1 MVSILDRCIQ
11 ASPNLSEGGVVR
23 SEAKY
28 LHQPV
33 LLQETVAYLAV
44 RPGGVYVDAT
54 VGEGGH
60 AQSVLQAAMPGG
72 RLLGIDLDPQ
82 VVSCARQRLWHLHS
96 SSVLVQ
102 GSYIRME
109 ELAASLGFSKPDGV
123 LMDLGM
129 SSFQVD
135 TYGRGFSV
143 QREGPLDMRYD
154 PDMETSASHILN
166 SYSREQLA
174 DIFSRYGE
182 EPRAWSIAQAVVE
195 HRPLNTTLD
204 LANLVAKTLGG
215 RKKGIH
221 PATKVFQ
228 ALRIFVNDEL
238 ENVKKGL
245 KAAINLL
252 RPGGRLVVISYHSLE
267 DRIVKSFLA
276 QESRGCICPSSIPLC
291 ACSHTATLKTL
302 TRKVIT
308 PTHEEVSRNPR
319 SRSARLRA
327 AERLSS
333 S

>member
-1 MVSILDRCIQ
+1 MALDRRIQ
-11 ASPNLSEGGVVR
+11 ASPNLPEGGVVR

-33 LLQETVAYLAV
+33 LLRETVAYLAV
-44 RPGGVYVDAT
+44 KAGGVYVDAT

-60 AQSVLQAAMPGG
+60 AQAILQASMPGG

-82 VVSCARQRLWHLHS
+82 VVGRARQRLWHLPS
-96 SSVLVQ
+96 SSVLAQ
-102 GSYIRME
+102 SSYIRMD
-109 ELAASLGFSKPDGV
+109 ELAGSLGFSQPDGV

-143 QREGPLDMRYD
+143 QGEGPLDMRFD
-154 PDMETSASHILN
+154 PDMETSAAHILN

-174 DIFSRYGE
+174 DIFSQFGE
-182 EPRAWSIAQAVVE
+182 EPRAWSVAQAVVE
-195 HRPLNTTLD
+195 HRPLNTTLE

-215 RKKGIH
+215 RKRGIH

-238 ENVKKGL
+238 ENIKKGL
-245 KAAINLL
+245 KSAVDLL
-252 RPGGRLVVISYHSLE
+252 KPGGRLVVISYHSLE
-267 DRIVKSFLA
+267 DRIVKNFLA
-276 QESRGCICPSSIPLC
+276 QESRGCICPPSIPIC
-291 ACSHTATLKTL
+291 ACSHTAILKTL
-302 TRKVIT
+302 TRKVVT
-308 PTHEEVSRNPR
+308 PTREEVSRNPR

-327 AERLSS
+327 AERLSNS
-333 S
+333 